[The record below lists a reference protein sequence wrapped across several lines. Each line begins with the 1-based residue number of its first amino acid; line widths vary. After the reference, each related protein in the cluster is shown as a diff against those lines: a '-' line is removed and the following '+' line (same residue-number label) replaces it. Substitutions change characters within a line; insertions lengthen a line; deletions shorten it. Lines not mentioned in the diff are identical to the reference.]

1 MGTSIVF
8 PFFFPETISTM
19 KAIQGY
25 KCNTLRG
32 VPTQFVDL
40 LSHPDRSK
48 FDLSSLENLVLGG
61 T

>member
-1 MGTSIVF
+1 MSTSIVF
-8 PFFFPETISTM
+8 PFYFPETVSTM

-40 LSHPDRSK
+40 LNHPDRK
-48 FDLSSLENLVLGG
+48 NFDLSCLKNLIAGG
-61 T
+61 R